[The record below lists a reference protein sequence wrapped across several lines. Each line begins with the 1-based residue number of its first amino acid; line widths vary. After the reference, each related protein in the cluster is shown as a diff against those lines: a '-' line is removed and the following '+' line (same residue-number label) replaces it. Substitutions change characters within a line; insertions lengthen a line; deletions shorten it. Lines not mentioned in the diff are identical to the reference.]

1 MQDCCAL
8 QVGTLF
14 VKILQQ
20 IAVMAILSSI
30 TPLLNSQTSNKH
42 FALTPEIFTNNILSA
57 IDSLVQSFYGKKSV
71 NLPLIATE
79 GFSTVLDSAMYP
91 Y

>member
-1 MQDCCAL
+1 MKPYG
-8 QVGTLF
+8 V
-14 VKILQQ
+14 
-20 IAVMAILSSI
+20 AI
-30 TPLLNSQTSNKH
+30 Q
-42 FALTPEIFTNNILSA
+42 NI
-57 IDSLVQSFYGKKSV
+57 VQSFYGKKLV

>member
-1 MQDCCAL
+1 MEEI
-8 QVGTLF
+8 
-14 VKILQQ
+14 VKTQNTNETTRVR
-20 IAVMAILSSI
+20 ADRCHG
-30 TPLLNSQTSNKH
+30 H
-42 FALTPEIFTNNILSA
+42 FPNI
-57 IDSLVQSFYGKKSV
+57 VQSFYGKKSV

>member
-1 MQDCCAL
+1 MKAVRPREVHETLGGL
-8 QVGTLF
+8 QETFFRPFGPQFGL
-14 VKILQQ
+14 KI
-20 IAVMAILSSI
+20 I
-30 TPLLNSQTSNKH
+30 
-42 FALTPEIFTNNILSA
+42 
-57 IDSLVQSFYGKKSV
+57 VQSFYGKKSV

>member
-1 MQDCCAL
+1 MGHETQRFNSDLEKWVQAAL
-8 QVGTLF
+8 NEPDQNL
-14 VKILQQ
+14 KK
-20 IAVMAILSSI
+20 
-30 TPLLNSQTSNKH
+30 LLWKQ
-42 FALTPEIFTNNILSA
+42 NI
-57 IDSLVQSFYGKKSV
+57 LVQSFYGKKSV

>member
-1 MQDCCAL
+1 MGIYKDLLREVVRL
-8 QVGTLF
+8 QEVVAMSVLTVF
-14 VKILQQ
+14 ILTD
-20 IAVMAILSSI
+20 LE
-30 TPLLNSQTSNKH
+30 LL
-42 FALTPEIFTNNILSA
+42 LVI
-57 IDSLVQSFYGKKSV
+57 VQSFYGKKSV